1 MHIAIHDADAEH
13 FKHKTFP
20 NYALMKISA
29 WHKAQGDTVEW
40 WNPLDTYD
48 KVYSSK
54 IFDFTPENPYLP
66 AQTIK
71 GGTGYDVA
79 AKLPQEIDDM
89 FPDYSIYPE
98 CDYAIGFITRGCIRN
113 CPWCV
118 VPKKE
123 GGIAPYRTWEQLVR
137 SDTNKLVLMDNNILA
152 CEHGIEQLR
161 ALIGTNIRIDLNQ
174 GMDARLVD
182 DRIADILAS
191 LKWIKSIRFSCDTV
205 VQIEPI
211 KKTAR
216 LLRDRGVKVTRLFIY
231 LLVTKDIADAEKRV
245 RALNE
250 LGGLTIYAQ
259 AERNPSKGIMPN
271 AMQKEFADRYVYS
284 GCYRR
289 ESWDEYCCRK
299 KLKFDEVAP

>member
-1 MHIAIHDADAEH
+1 MRIAIHDADAEH
-13 FKHKTFP
+13 IKHKTFP

-54 IFDFTPENPYLP
+54 IFDFTPENEYLP
-66 AQTIK
+66 ADTIK
-71 GGTGYDVA
+71 GGTGYDVT
-79 AKLPQEIDDM
+79 AKLPQEIGDM

-123 GGIAPYRTWEQLVR
+123 GKIAPYRTWKQLVR

-152 CEHGIEQLR
+152 CEHGVEQLR
-161 ALIGTNIRIDLNQ
+161 SLIGSGIQIDLNQ

-182 DRIADILAS
+182 ERIADILAS
-191 LKWIKSIRFSCDTV
+191 LKWIKHIRFSCDTV
-205 VQIEPI
+205 AQIEPI
-211 KKTAR
+211 QKTAR
-216 LLRDRGVKVTRLFIY
+216 LLQERGVKISRLFIY
-231 LLVTKDIADAEKRV
+231 LLVTKNIADAEQRV
-245 RALNE
+245 YALRD

-259 AERNPSKGIMPN
+259 AEQNSSKGIVPN
-271 AMQKEFADRYVYS
+271 AEQREFANRYIYGGS
-284 GCYRR
+284 FRSETWG
-289 ESWDEYCCRK
+289 EYCERK
-299 KLKFDEVAP
+299 KLKFEEDI